1 MIFFLFSFCLQIDE
15 ILLGKTENFDEL
27 MAVVAEARYV
37 EDAKEK
43 IWRICFIRSC
53 LGSCFIFI
61 FVIRILVNAL
71 NQSVNFIFMRIVGFL
86 RDCGPDE
93 FGNQD
98 YLKSDLLISIFSL
111 YFGKHIWFDAF
122 VWNMHQSWKI
132 IVQLIFSLWTVWD
145 KQFLKKGWQTA
156 TSTGLEANVLHQL

>member
-1 MIFFLFSFCLQIDE
+1 MLKGFVPWGLVLFL
-15 ILLGKTENFDEL
+15 
-27 MAVVAEARYV
+27 
-37 EDAKEK
+37 
-43 IWRICFIRSC
+43 
-53 LGSCFIFI
+53 

-86 RDCGPDE
+86 TDCGPDE

-122 VWNMHQSWKI
+122 VWNMHQS
-132 IVQLIFSLWTVWD
+132 
-145 KQFLKKGWQTA
+145 
-156 TSTGLEANVLHQL
+156 